1 MGENEMIT
9 FDVFKEKAEKDISK
23 GIALISMTDTYQ
35 VADWPMD
42 DTSCINQAK
51 LLEIRV
57 FDKDSEYRLFRSCM
71 GENFHL
77 RVRSDKT
84 EDIIKYFD
92 DVYYL
97 DIDEV
102 ASLGLENAMVQ
113 TTGGG
118 RYYLPLQN
126 HGDAGIRIRYY
137 LAQNAST
144 GVSEVVDSRVVE
156 FVEVK

>member
-1 MGENEMIT
+1 MDKKKVIT
-9 FDVFKEKAEKDISK
+9 FDVFKEKAEKGISK
-23 GIALISMTDTYQ
+23 GTALISMTDAYQ
-35 VADWPMD
+35 VADWPMA
-42 DTSCINQAK
+42 DTSSINQAK

-57 FDKDSEYRLFRSCM
+57 FNKDAEYRLFRSCM

-77 RVRSDKT
+77 RVRLDKT
-84 EDIIKYFD
+84 EDIDSFD
-92 DVYYL
+92 DIYYL

-102 ASLGLENAMVQ
+102 ASGNLEDDMMVQ

-118 RYYLPLQN
+118 RYYLPLQTRQN
-126 HGDAGIRIRYY
+126 AGVKIRYY

-144 GVSEVVDSRVVE
+144 GVAEVVDCRVVE